1 MFFLVCTDDYRIES
15 FHVTEGDEARGRSRD
30 EEIYG
35 NDVGEHTQPA
45 SGVAGTS
52 SACYPS
58 HSAAFK
64 FT

>member
-1 MFFLVCTDDYRIES
+1 MTLVCTDIETRHS
-15 FHVTEGDEARGRSRD
+15 LRSIAIQAMSGEIRD
-30 EEIYG
+30 EGYYG

-58 HSAAFK
+58 HPAPIK
-64 FT
+64 FC

>member
-1 MFFLVCTDDYRIES
+1 MMTLVCTDDTRRHFFHAIEGN
-15 FHVTEGDEARGRSRD
+15 EKRGIRD
-30 EEIYG
+30 EGSYG

-58 HSAAFK
+58 HLPAFK
-64 FT
+64 FS